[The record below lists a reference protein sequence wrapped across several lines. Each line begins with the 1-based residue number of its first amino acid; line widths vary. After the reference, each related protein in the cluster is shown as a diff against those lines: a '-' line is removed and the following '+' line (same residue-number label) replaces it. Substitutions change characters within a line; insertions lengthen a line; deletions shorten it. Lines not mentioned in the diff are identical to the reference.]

1 MNPARIGESGSQ
13 TGSLALCLLIG
24 ALFGVMGSE
33 WALAQSANSAQPP
46 LKGART
52 QREIVALLRLADT
65 YYYAESIDSD
75 FAKAFLYYSQAADA
89 GSASGKIRAGEM
101 IARGLGTAKDY
112 ERGRAILEES
122 AATGDAKALTVLG
135 ELYTRG
141 EAGPM
146 DPARALKAL
155 GAAAEKGDTR
165 ALLLLGDNYQYGR
178 FESPDPE
185 KALDY
190 YKKAAEAGNPY
201 GFYSAGNVL
210 VRAKAGRR
218 GAVAEGLELLQR
230 AEREGIKS
238 AAVAISNSIFY
249 GGLRR
254 PDTKRALALLVKA
267 MEQGNLEAGNELVAI
282 YRDGK
287 QDGRVKLVRRDPRR
301 AQLYFEKLG
310 EKLTKKERAIEAFL
324 LNAANAPPPKI
335 PALVRRF
342 GEFTGK
348 DTKLVFRE
356 LRSVNPVLYIFL
368 SQSKLKELGLYK
380 GKVSGRYDASTA
392 KAIFKY
398 CRRTGTRFFCSHGPF
413 SGQSAELLSY
423 AF

>member
-1 MNPARIGESGSQ
+1 MSVFR
-13 TGSLALCLLIG
+13 TGRLALCLLIC

-33 WALAQSANSAQPP
+33 WARAQSADAAQPP

-52 QREIVALLRLADT
+52 QREIVALLRLADA

-75 FAKAFLYYSQAADA
+75 FSKALLYYSQAADA
-89 GSASGKIRAGEM
+89 GSASGKIRTGEM

-122 AATGDAKALTVLG
+122 AATGDAKALAVLG

-155 GAAAEKGDTR
+155 EAAAEKGDNR
-165 ALLLLGDNYQYGR
+165 ALLLLGDIYQYGR

-190 YKKAAEAGNPY
+190 YKQAAEAGSPY
-201 GFYSAGNVL
+201 GLYSAGNAL
-210 VRAKAGRR
+210 VRAKAARR

-230 AEREGIKS
+230 AEREGIES
-238 AAVAISNSIFY
+238 AAVAISNGVLY

-254 PDTKRALALLVKA
+254 PDTKSALALLVKA
-267 MEQGNLEAGNELVAI
+267 MEMGNLEAGKELVAI

-301 AQLYFEKLG
+301 AQRYFEKLE
-310 EKLTKKERAIEAFL
+310 EKLTRRERAIQAFL
-324 LNAANAPPPKI
+324 LDAANAPPSKNQ
-335 PALVRRF
+335 ALAKRF
-342 GEFTGK
+342 DEFTGP
-348 DTKLVFRE
+348 DARLVFRE
-356 LRSVNPVLYIFL
+356 LRSVNPAIYLFL
-368 SQSKLKELGLYK
+368 SQSKLKEIGLFS
-380 GKVSGRYDASTA
+380 GKVSGKYGASTS

-413 SGQSAELLSY
+413 SVQSAELLSY
-423 AF
+423 TF